1 MFRLSYTDEM
11 QATVLEVKAI
21 GGFGT
26 TIDVVL
32 VNGRLK
38 FGSTLVLAGT
48 DGPIVTT
55 VKALLTPSK
64 MQDLRVKNQYIEHKD
79 LQAAQGVK
87 IAAKELEKVIAGLSM
102 RVAYAPDEVEIL
114 KEQAERDLKNALN
127 AIKLKPLGMFLFLSI
142 SLSVSLFLP

>member
-1 MFRLSYTDEM
+1 M

-127 AIKLKPLGMFLFLSI
+127 AIKLKPLGIFSLPFFIPFST
-142 SLSVSLFLP
+142 SLSL